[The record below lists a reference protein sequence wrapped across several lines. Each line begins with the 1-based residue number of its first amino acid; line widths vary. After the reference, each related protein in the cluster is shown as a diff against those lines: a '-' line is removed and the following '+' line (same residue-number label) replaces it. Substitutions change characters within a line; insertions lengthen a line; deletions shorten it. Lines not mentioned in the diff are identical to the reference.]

1 MTRERMLMLRE
12 IARVTVDLGD
22 VNLTERERA
31 VLLEARRQ
39 MEVDVAPLDDVAL
52 RVIDQELYDI
62 RTGVAS

>member
-22 VNLTERERA
+22 TNLTERERA

-39 MEVDVAPLDDVAL
+39 MEADVAPLDDVAL

>member
-22 VNLTERERA
+22 TNLTERERA